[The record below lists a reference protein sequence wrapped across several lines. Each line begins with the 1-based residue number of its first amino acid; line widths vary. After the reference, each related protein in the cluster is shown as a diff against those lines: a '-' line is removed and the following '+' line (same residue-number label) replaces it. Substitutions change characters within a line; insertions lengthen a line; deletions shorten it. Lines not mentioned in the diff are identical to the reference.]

1 MKRIVLSTLILL
13 VAAGTV
19 CAQKKASKKKVAKK
33 AKTEAAAPVKIAP
46 DTVNVKDFSYCLGAA
61 NSNGLKQYLQ
71 QQLRID
77 TAQYMDDFLRGFKE
91 AANDPTNAKM
101 KAYAAGL
108 QIADQVMNQMLP
120 QANKQITDNRDSAFV
135 NQAEFLR
142 GFLEATTNSGS
153 VTSDS
158 AMKVAERQMEY
169 YHDQLME
176 KKYGENRI
184 AGEKFLAENAKKDSV
199 VTLPSGL
206 QHKIIKAGTGE
217 KPGENSKVEVNY
229 EGRLIDGTVFDSS
242 YKRNKPQ
249 EFSVNGVVPGFSEAL
264 KLMPA
269 GSTWE
274 IYIPQELAYGAR
286 ETRNSPIKP
295 FSTLIFKVELI
306 SVKAAPQPKIPATVG
321 K

>member
-46 DTVNVKDFSYCLGAA
+46 DTVNVKDFSYCLGVA

-206 QHKIIKAGTGE
+206 QYKIIKAGTGE

-229 EGRLIDGTVFDSS
+229 EGRLIDGTGIQCKWCGARLFRSPQADACRLYMGNIHSTRAGIRCARNTQLTYQAFLYPYLQGRTDLRQGSSAAKDSS
-242 YKRNKPQ
+242 HSWKIT
-249 EFSVNGVVPGFSEAL
+249 A
-264 KLMPA
+264 
-269 GSTWE
+269 
-274 IYIPQELAYGAR
+274 
-286 ETRNSPIKP
+286 
-295 FSTLIFKVELI
+295 
-306 SVKAAPQPKIPATVG
+306 KA
-321 K
+321 

>member
-206 QHKIIKAGTGE
+206 QYKIIKAGTGE

-249 EFSVNGVVPGFSEAL
+249 EFSVNGVVSGFSEAL

>member
-1 MKRIVLSTLILL
+1 
-13 VAAGTV
+13 
-19 CAQKKASKKKVAKK
+19 
-33 AKTEAAAPVKIAP
+33 
-46 DTVNVKDFSYCLGAA
+46 
-61 NSNGLKQYLQ
+61 
-71 QQLRID
+71 
-77 TAQYMDDFLRGFKE
+77 
-91 AANDPTNAKM
+91 
-101 KAYAAGL
+101 
-108 QIADQVMNQMLP
+108 MLP

-176 KKYGENRI
+176 KKYGDNRI

-206 QHKIIKAGTGE
+206 QYKIIKAGTGE

>member
-13 VAAGTV
+13 IAAGTV

-206 QHKIIKAGTGE
+206 QYKIIKAGTGE

>member
-158 AMKVAERQMEY
+158 AIKVAERQMEY

-176 KKYGENRI
+176 KKYGDNRI

-206 QHKIIKAGTGE
+206 QYKIIKAGTGE

>member
-206 QHKIIKAGTGE
+206 QYKIIKAGTGE

>member
-91 AANDPTNAKM
+91 ATNDPTNAKM

-206 QHKIIKAGTGE
+206 QYKIIKAGTGE

>member
-33 AKTEAAAPVKIAP
+33 AKTEVAAPVKIAP

-206 QHKIIKAGTGE
+206 QYKIIKAGTGE

>member
-1 MKRIVLSTLILL
+1 M
-13 VAAGTV
+13 
-19 CAQKKASKKKVAKK
+19 
-33 AKTEAAAPVKIAP
+33 
-46 DTVNVKDFSYCLGAA
+46 KDFSFCLGVA

-206 QHKIIKAGTGE
+206 QYKIIKAGTGE

>member
-1 MKRIVLSTLILL
+1 MKRIALSTLILL

-206 QHKIIKAGTGE
+206 QYKIIKAGTGE

>member
-46 DTVNVKDFSYCLGAA
+46 DTVSVKDFSYCLGVA

-153 VTSDS
+153 VTVRKPGDY
-158 AMKVAERQMEY
+158 VAKAIELAGGTYAFRDLKADENAQATTTLQMEAFY
-169 YHDQLME
+169 TGAKDADILIYNSTIEGELTTIDQLLN
-176 KKYGENRI
+176 KSPL
-184 AGEKFLAENAKKDSV
+184 LADFQAV
-199 VTLPSGL
+199 
-206 QHKIIKAGTGE
+206 KAGNVWCTGKNLFQE
-217 KPGENSKVEVNY
+217 SLGLGDMMVDFHTIFTDPSVSDDALTY
-229 EGRLIDGTVFDSS
+229 LHRLT
-242 YKRNKPQ
+242 
-249 EFSVNGVVPGFSEAL
+249 
-264 KLMPA
+264 
-269 GSTWE
+269 
-274 IYIPQELAYGAR
+274 
-286 ETRNSPIKP
+286 
-295 FSTLIFKVELI
+295 
-306 SVKAAPQPKIPATVG
+306 
-321 K
+321 

>member
-19 CAQKKASKKKVAKK
+19 CAQKKASKKNVAKK

-206 QHKIIKAGTGE
+206 QYKIIKAGTGE

>member
-46 DTVNVKDFSYCLGAA
+46 DTVSVKDFSYCLGVA

-142 GFLEATTNSGS
+142 GFLEATTNNGS

-176 KKYGENRI
+176 KKYGDNRI

-206 QHKIIKAGTGE
+206 QYKIIKAGTGE

>member
-46 DTVNVKDFSYCLGAA
+46 DTVNVKDFSYCLGVA

-91 AANDPTNAKM
+91 VANDPTNAKM

-206 QHKIIKAGTGE
+206 QYKIIKAGTGE

>member
-120 QANKQITDNRDSAFV
+120 QLKDLVLLSNHNM
-135 NQAEFLR
+135 NQ
-142 GFLEATTNSGS
+142 
-153 VTSDS
+153 
-158 AMKVAERQMEY
+158 
-169 YHDQLME
+169 
-176 KKYGENRI
+176 
-184 AGEKFLAENAKKDSV
+184 
-199 VTLPSGL
+199 
-206 QHKIIKAGTGE
+206 
-217 KPGENSKVEVNY
+217 
-229 EGRLIDGTVFDSS
+229 
-242 YKRNKPQ
+242 
-249 EFSVNGVVPGFSEAL
+249 
-264 KLMPA
+264 
-269 GSTWE
+269 
-274 IYIPQELAYGAR
+274 
-286 ETRNSPIKP
+286 
-295 FSTLIFKVELI
+295 
-306 SVKAAPQPKIPATVG
+306 
-321 K
+321 

>member
-206 QHKIIKAGTGE
+206 QYKIIKAGTGE

-269 GSTWE
+269 GSAWE

>member
-46 DTVNVKDFSYCLGAA
+46 DTVNVKDFSYCLSVA

-77 TAQYMDDFLRGFKE
+77 TAQDMDDFLRGFKE

-176 KKYGENRI
+176 KKYGDNRI

-206 QHKIIKAGTGE
+206 QYKIIKAGTGE

>member
-176 KKYGENRI
+176 KKYGDNRI

-206 QHKIIKAGTGE
+206 QYKIIKAGTGE

>member
-46 DTVNVKDFSYCLGAA
+46 DTVNVKDFSYCLGVA

-176 KKYGENRI
+176 KKYGDNRI

-206 QHKIIKAGTGE
+206 QYKIIKAGTGE
-217 KPGENSKVEVNY
+217 KPSENSKVEVNY

>member
-1 MKRIVLSTLILL
+1 MKRIVLSTLIFL

-206 QHKIIKAGTGE
+206 QYKIIKAGTGE